1 MIIDHIGIVVRSI
14 EDGIIKW
21 KKLFDYD
28 QMTEIVLNSKQN
40 VKVVF
45 LKKDGSTLIKLVE
58 AINENSPV
66 FEYSKKGGG
75 LHHICFKCENLDL
88 EIEKLKELGIRITAE
103 PQIGEAFGN
112 NRISFVYARDGINI
126 ELIDTDFK
134 AHILNSQ

>member
-21 KKLFDYD
+21 KKLFNYD
-28 QMTEIVLNSKQN
+28 QMTEIVINSKQN

-58 AINENSPV
+58 VINENSPV

-88 EIEKLKELGIRITAE
+88 
-103 PQIGEAFGN
+103 
-112 NRISFVYARDGINI
+112 
-126 ELIDTDFK
+126 
-134 AHILNSQ
+134 